1 MAQAVKNRILNMDFD
16 SIKQNKNADWMKEEK
31 KECKRD
37 RKFKKKKI
45 TKEWN
50 QQIINI
56 CKIDSSPFF

>member
-37 RKFKKKKI
+37 RKFKKKKSQKSG
-45 TKEWN
+45 TNKL
-50 QQIINI
+50 
-56 CKIDSSPFF
+56 